1 MAFLAEGRE
10 RVRRVM
16 WPMCAAGMV
25 VLVIRGVDGGAVV

>member
-16 WPMCAAGMV
+16 WPVCAVGMV
-25 VLVIRGVDGGAVV
+25 VLVIRGADGAVV